1 MNTVTLADVKAR
13 LSELIAQAETG
24 EAICITRRGRPVA
37 QLTAIQAGRKPLDLA
52 AMRALTER
60 IPLQAEG
67 AEEFVRRMRGDD
79 RY

>member
-1 MNTVTLADVKAR
+1 MNTVTLADAKAR
-13 LSELIAQAETG
+13 LSELIAQAEAG

-60 IPLQAEG
+60 IPVQAEG
-67 AEEFVRRMRGDD
+67 AEEFVRRMRDDD